1 MPGKWHNAMEN
12 LFPKEMHEIKFFC
25 SSKYTNV
32 CRKADIL
39 LNKKRTCEI
48 QHSYISEKEIIDRF
62 NDWCEFGKEIIWLID
77 GNEGIDFYKLS
88 TGNYL
93 IKFIENWKYKS
104 FMKTYK
110 FILLERDG
118 NVFKIELDK
127 IKSGMIELKES
138 KLLNETIEFLK
149 KNPDNIYDLW
159 SDDNI
164 IKSTLCVY
172 QQGAGNGKTYGIWKS
187 IAENID
193 KKTYVI
199 VTKQHSAKTV
209 IYEELMDQMKR
220 FENGQ
225 ELYHIENI
233 QNHSQENTEKHYVF
247 KYTHKTSKKECIV
260 IIGTIDSFCYNL
272 SNSNATGADFF
283 EGIINNIKDN
293 GANKLNNGFMK
304 YAGQYIQLCK
314 ECEIWI
320 DEVQDLPENY
330 LYAMCKLM
338 YETSCYINVVGDKLQ
353 TLEFNNNFLT
363 SIINEGLPNINID
376 LKEHININKRIK
388 VTNMGDK
395 INEIID
401 FNKYNLPII
410 ESDINIEKIINDEP
424 IKIIESPEIYANDNH
439 NEKISN
445 YCKNIMKEYIKEV
458 DTNNYIPNDFL
469 IIFPIMKGNIISCE
483 LETRIQEYWVNK
495 YTNDKYTR
503 YVYIHKH
510 TEGTVINTNDSINA
524 TRIMSIKSS
533 KGDGRKVVFALNI
546 TEMSLKIIS
555 NNEIGLIYES
565 LLHVALTRAKNQI
578 YFGLIKNNDDIHK
591 RFGECGYIDYL
602 PPIKNNIN
610 ISKIIQF
617 INKDNFINL
626 FNKNINQEDILN
638 NDLKINQSE
647 TVDWG
652 YHCIKYYTYY
662 YNVILHIINNKNE
675 SKSHEN
681 SQLFVVIDII
691 SERTIIE
698 YNVIDFWKYLY
709 EYQNKNLPIIP
720 LCIISSKPEY
730 KLYSKIINNAMIN
743 VQKHIQLKSIHKL
756 NVYESIILTYM
767 ILLYTN
773 KTYCDITPMDI
784 YNITDYFQD
793 NTKEKLLLMN
803 IENIMNIISKSGIN
817 NDYQN
822 INWNIFKHFEL
833 YTKEDYIKY
842 FKIYKYD
849 FPIIGNNE
857 KDIIHIA
864 LKSNISSLNFWD
876 VMIEIL
882 LERFI
887 IYNHNTKDSSKYE
900 NKKINTYIYLLD
912 TNDYIKID
920 WSLWEDK
927 ILTNDIK
934 IEIKKVMELYYQNYH
949 NGIYKNF
956 IYNKNKKIE
965 IWNNNP
971 DIIIDDFI
979 TKIKEFPKYI
989 IDVFNDINTKIQDG
1003 DEYSYINIFEKFNDK
1018 LNKKLNVYLNK
1029 YLDLKVSYETP

>member
-25 SSKYTNV
+25 SSRYNNV

-48 QHSYISEKEIIDRF
+48 QHSYISEEEIIARF

-77 GNEGIDFYKLS
+77 GNEGIEYDKLS

-93 IKFIENWKYKS
+93 IKFIEKWKYKS

-159 SDDNI
+159 SDDNV

-395 INEIID
+395 INEIINFD
-401 FNKYNLPII
+401 KYNLPII
-410 ESDINIEKIINDEP
+410 ECDINIKKIINDEP
-424 IKIIESPEIYANDNH
+424 IKIIESPEIYANDNY

-445 YCKNIMKEYIKEV
+445 YCNKIMKEYIKEV
-458 DTNNYIPNDFL
+458 DINNYIPNDFL

-483 LETRIQEYWVNK
+483 LESRIQEYWVKK
-495 YTNDKYTR
+495 YTNNKYTR

-555 NNEIGLIYES
+555 NNELGLIYES

-591 RFGECGYIDYL
+591 RFGECGYIEYL
-602 PPIKNNIN
+602 PSIKNNIS
-610 ISKIIQF
+610 ISKILQF
-617 INKDNFINL
+617 INKDNLIIL
-626 FNKNINQEDILN
+626 LNKNINQENILN
-638 NDLKINQSE
+638 NDLKLTQSE
-647 TVDWG
+647 TIDWG

-675 SKSHEN
+675 TKSDEK
-681 SQLFVVIDII
+681 SQLFVVLDII
-691 SERTIIE
+691 SKLSIIE
-698 YNVIDFWKYLY
+698 YNVSEFWDFLR
-709 EYQNKNLPIIP
+709 EYKCKNLPIIP
-720 LCIISSKPEY
+720 LCIISTKPEY
-730 KLYSKIINNAMIN
+730 NSYFKIIRKSIIN
-743 VQKHIQLKSIHKL
+743 VQKHIILQTLYKL

-767 ILLYTN
+767 ITLYMN
-773 KTYCDITPMDI
+773 KNYSDITPMDI

-803 IENIMNIISKSGIN
+803 IGNIKNIISKSCIK

-822 INWNIFKHFEL
+822 INWNIFKRFDL

-857 KDIIHIA
+857 TDIIHII

-882 LERFI
+882 LERFL
-887 IYNHNTKDSSKYE
+887 IYNHNAKDISKYE

-920 WSLWEDK
+920 WLSWEDD
-927 ILTNDIK
+927 ILMTNIK
-934 IEIKKVMELYYQNYH
+934 IEIKKAMEIYYQNYH
-949 NGIYKNF
+949 NDIYKNF

-965 IWNNNP
+965 IWNNSP
-971 DIIIDDFI
+971 YKIIDDFI
-979 TKIKEFPKYI
+979 TKIKDFPLYI
-989 IDVFNDINTKIQDG
+989 ISVFNDINTKIQEG
-1003 DEYSYINIFEKFNDK
+1003 EEYSYINTFEKFNDK

-1029 YLDLKVSYETP
+1029 YLAL

>member
-25 SSKYTNV
+25 SFNNI

-62 NDWCEFGKEIIWLID
+62 NDWSEFGKEIIWLID
-77 GNEGIDFYKLS
+77 GNEGIEFDNLS
-88 TGNYL
+88 NGNYL
-93 IKFIENWKYKS
+93 IKFKQNWRYKS

-110 FILLERDG
+110 FILLERNG
-118 NVFKIELDK
+118 YVFKIELNK

-149 KNPDNIYDLW
+149 KKPDNIYDLW

-164 IKSTLCVY
+164 VKSTLCVH

-187 IAENID
+187 IAENLD

-199 VTKQHSAKTV
+199 ITKQHSAKTV

-220 FENGQ
+220 FENG
-225 ELYHIENI
+225 EEIYHIENI
-233 QNHSQENTEKHYVF
+233 QNYSEENTEKHYVF
-247 KYTHKTSKKECIV
+247 KYIHKTSKRQCIV

-272 SNSNATGADFF
+272 SHSNATGSDFF

-293 GANKLNNGFMK
+293 GATKLNNGFMK

-395 INEIID
+395 INEIINFD
-401 FNKYNLPII
+401 KYNLPII
-410 ESDINIEKIINDEP
+410 ECDTNIIKKINDEP
-424 IKIIESPEIYANDNH
+424 IKIIKSPEIYANDKES
-439 NEKISN
+439 EKISN
-445 YCKNIMKEYIKEV
+445 YCQEIMKQYINEV

-469 IIFPIMKGNIISCE
+469 IIFPIMKSNIISVE

-495 YTNDKYTR
+495 YTNKYTR

-524 TRIMSIKSS
+524 TRIMSIKAS
-533 KGDGRKVVFALNI
+533 KGDGRKVVFILNI
-546 TEMSLKIIS
+546 TEMSLKLLC
-555 NNEIGLIYES
+555 NNEIGLVYES

-578 YFGLIKNNDDIHK
+578 YFGLNENNDDIHK
-591 RFGECGYIDYL
+591 RFGQYGYVEYL
-602 PPIKNNIN
+602 PSIKNNIHIN
-610 ISKIIQF
+610 DILQF
-617 INKDNFINL
+617 INKDNYINL
-626 FNKNINQEDILN
+626 LNNYINQEDILN
-638 NDLKINQSE
+638 KTLKINQSE
-647 TVDWG
+647 TIDWG

-662 YNVILHIINNKNE
+662 YNVILNIINNKNE
-675 SKSHEN
+675 TKSDEK
-681 SQLFVVIDII
+681 SELFVVLDII
-691 SERTIIE
+691 SKHSIIE
-698 YNVIDFWKYLY
+698 YNVSEFWDFLR
-709 EYQNKNLPIIP
+709 EYTYKNKNKNLPIIP
-720 LCIISSKPEY
+720 LCILSTKKEY
-730 KLYSKIINNAMIN
+730 ILYSKIIKDAMIN
-743 VQKHIQLKSIHKL
+743 VQKHIKLQTLCEL

-767 ILLYTN
+767 ISLYKN
-773 KTYCDITPMDI
+773 KIYCDISPMDI
-784 YNITDYFQD
+784 YNITDYFKD

-803 IENIMNIISKSGIN
+803 IENINNIINESGIKN
-817 NDYQN
+817 KYQN
-822 INWNIFKHFEL
+822 INWNISKRIEL

-857 KDIIHIA
+857 TDIIHII
-864 LKSNISSLNFWD
+864 LKSNISSLNFWN

-882 LERFI
+882 LERFL
-887 IYNHNTKDSSKYE
+887 IYNSNDNNKSKYE
-900 NKKINTYIYLLD
+900 NKKINTYVYLLD

-920 WSLWEDK
+920 WSWDK
-927 ILTNDIK
+927 KLITDIK
-934 IEIKKVMELYYQNYH
+934 IEIKKTMELYYQNYH
-949 NGIYKNF
+949 SDIYKNF
-956 IYNKNKKIE
+956 IYNKNKNSEK
-965 IWNNNP
+965 WDRNP
-971 DIIIDDFI
+971 DIIIDNFI
-979 TKIKEFPKYI
+979 KKCNDKKFPKYI
-989 IDVFNDINTKIQDG
+989 INVFDDINTKIQEDE
-1003 DEYSYINIFEKFNDK
+1003 EYSYINTFEKFNDK
-1018 LNKKLNVYLNK
+1018 LNKKLNTYLKKYLN
-1029 YLDLKVSYETP
+1029 LL